1 MSILDTIVAQRRARI
16 ARDGHTMG
24 SAIPAARTA
33 PAAAFGAAPFL
44 VCEVKRRSPSRG
56 DILPG
61 ADAVAQAGRYA
72 AAGVRNVSVLTEED
86 NFGGSLGDLARIKAA
101 FPGIAL
107 LRKDFLL
114 DVEDVDVSWRAGADA
129 VLLIASL
136 VDGPTLAAMHER
148 ARALGME
155 ALVEVHDE
163 ADVAKARVF
172 APPLVGINGR
182 DLRTFT
188 VDPLHP
194 VRLRDR
200 IDWPARLVYE
210 SGVAA
215 PEDVLLARSS
225 GFDGVLVGETVMRR
239 PETIPG
245 LVTALDGPA
254 AAFWRGTCGR
264 MRRGR
269 PLVKVCGIT
278 NVEDAGS
285 AVALGADMLGFVMA
299 PSKRRAEPR
308 LVREL
313 ANLDVLK
320 VAVVVTE
327 RRDGVPRLDPAVEE
341 LLHEGLLDA
350 VQLHGDETPT
360 ECAQIAFPYYKALR
374 MRSVDEVAAM
384 ADYRC
389 PRVLADAYSPA
400 ASGGTG
406 QRVPSEII
414 AEIRKQRPLWIAGGI
429 GPDNVGEV
437 LRDFSPELIDA
448 SSRLEESSGRKDRK
462 KLETFFTEI
471 QRHAE
476 VQ

>member
-1 MSILDTIVAQRRARI
+1 
-16 ARDGHTMG
+16 
-24 SAIPAARTA
+24 
-33 PAAAFGAAPFL
+33 
-44 VCEVKRRSPSRG
+44 
-56 DILPG
+56 
-61 ADAVAQAGRYA
+61 
-72 AAGVRNVSVLTEED
+72 
-86 NFGGSLGDLARIKAA
+86 
-101 FPGIAL
+101 
-107 LRKDFLL
+107 
-114 DVEDVDVSWRAGADA
+114 
-129 VLLIASL
+129 
-136 VDGPTLAAMHER
+136 
-148 ARALGME
+148 
-155 ALVEVHDE
+155 
-163 ADVAKARVF
+163 
-172 APPLVGINGR
+172 
-182 DLRTFT
+182 
-188 VDPLHP
+188 
-194 VRLRDR
+194 
-200 IDWPARLVYE
+200 
-210 SGVAA
+210 
-215 PEDVLLARSS
+215 
-225 GFDGVLVGETVMRR
+225 
-239 PETIPG
+239 
-245 LVTALDGPA
+245 
-254 AAFWRGTCGR
+254 
-264 MRRGR
+264 
-269 PLVKVCGIT
+269 
-278 NVEDAGS
+278 
-285 AVALGADMLGFVMA
+285 LGADMLGFVMA

-313 ANLDVLK
+313 AGLDVLK

-327 RRDGVPRLDPAVEE
+327 RHDGVPRLDPAVAE

-374 MRSVDEVAAM
+374 MRSVAEVAAM

-429 GPDNVGEV
+429 GPDNVAEV